1 MLKNTCLDCRDEV
14 QNLSYL
20 ILIIVFLLAAIKN
33 NGNGSHLRVSVV
45 IPAYN
50 EEENVAHV
58 VKTALSCKY
67 VQEVLVV
74 DDGSFDNTYEKAKI
88 AGASI
93 IRHTTNQGKG
103 AALKTGF
110 KHSNGD
116 IVAFIDADLENL
128 TINQVDNMIKPIL
141 DGKADITK
149 TKFKREG
156 GRVTELTAKP
166 LLNFF
171 FPEVK
176 FDQPLSGQFA
186 AKRTALNKIRFEED
200 YGVDVGIVLD
210 ADVQGLRIKEVDI
223 GDIKH
228 QMSNLADLNVVAN
241 EVVRTIVDRA
251 MEYGRVTMMD
261 SMGKYIRMAILGLSL
276 SSLGVFG
283 VFFIRVIPATI
294 WIIIS
299 LVGMV
304 LAIYYIFKLIKRSI
318 HMFMRHEGR
327 TQSLKSF
334 TYMHFPILV
343 SGIILIAML
352 STLLGA
358 VHVDDGK
365 ISIEPNS
372 GNLII
377 WKNSSDNRTFDVRGP
392 YTVDSAL
399 ENENIS
405 IRMSREAIATLGL
418 NYGDKLYIAGQ
429 GYVLNQP
436 RPGEDNI
443 IRIPLQARQSLYIDV
458 GDSIQDGNLRKVFNN
473 IYAQKNVST
482 DKSTANNITLQEG
495 IIIQNNE
502 AVGRKV
508 DIYVDNEKLA
518 TTSGLMD
525 NGSYNIYINDLKVKT
540 IQFTDKRSLNE
551 YFVQWGTHE
560 IKIEIG
566 DYVTTDVKFAP
577 ASVGKFLNFNINGT
591 LN

>member
-1 MLKNTCLDCRDEV
+1 M
-14 QNLSYL
+14 QNLSWL
-20 ILIIVFLLAAIKN
+20 ILIIVFLLATIKN
-33 NGNGSHLRVSVV
+33 NGEMSYSRVSVV

-50 EEENVAHV
+50 EEGNVAHV

-67 VQEVLVV
+67 VQEVVVV

-141 DGKADITK
+141 EGKADITK

-171 FPEVK
+171 FPEIK

-223 GDIKH
+223 GNIKH

-261 SMGKYIRMAILGLSL
+261 SMGKYIRMGILGLSL

-283 VFFIRVIPATI
+283 VFFIRVIPPTI
-294 WIIIS
+294 WIITFA
-299 LVGMV
+299 VGMV
-304 LAIYYIFKLIKRSI
+304 VAVYYIFKLIKRSI
-318 HMFMRHEGR
+318 HMLMRHEGR

-358 VHVDDGK
+358 IHVDDGK

-399 ENENIS
+399 ENENTS
-405 IRMSREAIATLGL
+405 IRISSDALATLGL
-418 NYGDKLYIAGQ
+418 NYGDKLYISGQ

-436 RPGEDNI
+436 RPGEENI
-443 IRIPLQARQSLYIDV
+443 IRIPLQARQSLYLDV
-458 GDSIQDGNLRKVFNN
+458 GDVIQDGNLRKVFNN
-473 IYAQKNVST
+473 IPAQKNITTEGSN
-482 DKSTANNITLQEG
+482 ANNVTLQAG

-508 DIYVDNEKLA
+508 DIFVDNEKLA
-518 TTSGLMD
+518 TTSGMMD
-525 NGSYNIYINDLKVKT
+525 NGSYSIYINDLKVKT
-540 IQFTDKRSLNE
+540 IQFNDKSSLNE

-560 IKIEIG
+560 IKIQIG

-577 ASVGKFLNFNINGT
+577 VSVGKFLNFNINGT

>member
-1 MLKNTCLDCRDEV
+1 LICRDEV
-14 QNLSYL
+14 QNLSWL
-20 ILIIVFLLAAIKN
+20 ILIIVFLVAAIKN
-33 NGNGSHLRVSVV
+33 NGEGSHLRVSVV

-50 EEENVAHV
+50 EEGNVAHV

-67 VQEVLVV
+67 VQEVVVV

-171 FPEVK
+171 FPEIK

-186 AKRTALNKIRFEED
+186 AKRVALNKIRFEED

-261 SMGKYIRMAILGLSL
+261 SMGKYIRMGILGLSL

-294 WIIIS
+294 WIIIFI
-299 LVGMV
+299 VGMV

-318 HMFMRHEGR
+318 HMLMRHEGR

-358 VHVDDGK
+358 VNVDDGK

-399 ENENIS
+399 ENENTS
-405 IRMSREAIATLGL
+405 IRISNDALATLGL
-418 NYGDKLYIAGQ
+418 NYGDKLYIMGQ

-436 RPGEDNI
+436 RPGEESI
-443 IRIPLQARQSLYIDV
+443 MRIPLQVRQSLYLDV
-458 GDSIQDGNLRKVFNN
+458 GDVIQDGNLRKVFNN
-473 IYAQKNVST
+473 IHAQKNITTSG
-482 DKSTANNITLQEG
+482 SNANNVTLQEG

-508 DIYVDNEKLA
+508 NVFIDNEKLA

-525 NGSYNIYINDLKVKT
+525 NGSYSIYINDLKVKT
-540 IQFTDKRSLNE
+540 IQFNDKSSLNE

-566 DYVTTDVKFAP
+566 DYVTSDVKFAP
-577 ASVGKFLNFNINGT
+577 VSVGKFLNFSINGT
-591 LN
+591 LS

>member
-1 MLKNTCLDCRDEV
+1 MH
-14 QNLSYL
+14 NLSCL
-20 ILIIVFLLAAIKN
+20 ILIFVFLLAAIKN
-33 NGNGSHLRVSVV
+33 KGDDTSLRVSVV

-50 EEENVAHV
+50 EEKNVSHV
-58 VKTALSCKY
+58 VKTAISCKY

-74 DDGSFDNTYEKAKI
+74 DDGSTDNTYEKAKV

-110 KHSNGD
+110 KHSIGD
-116 IVAFIDADLENL
+116 IVAFIDGDLENL
-128 TINQVDNMIKPIL
+128 TTKQVENMIRPIL

-149 TKFKREG
+149 TKFKREA

-171 FPEVK
+171 FPEIK

-210 ADVQGLRIKEVDI
+210 ADVKGLHIKEVDI
-223 GDIKH
+223 GHIKH
-228 QMSNLADLNVVAN
+228 QMSSLMDLNVVAN

-261 SMGKYIRMAILGLSL
+261 SMGKYIRMGILGLSL

-283 VFFIRVIPATI
+283 VFFIRTVPPTI
-294 WIIIS
+294 WIIIAFA
-299 LVGMV
+299 GMV
-304 LAIYYIFKLIKRSI
+304 MAIYYIFKLIKRSF
-318 HMFMRHEGR
+318 HMLVRQEGR
-327 TQSLKSF
+327 SQSLKSF

-358 VHVDDGK
+358 VHVYDGK

-377 WKNSSDNRTFDVRGP
+377 WKNSTNNKTFDVRGP

-399 ENENIS
+399 ENENTS
-405 IRMSREAIATLGL
+405 IRIPSGALDTLSL

-436 RPGEDNI
+436 RPGEENI
-443 IRIPLQARQSLYIDV
+443 IRIPIQVRQYLDLGV
-458 GDSIQDGNLRKVFNN
+458 GEVIQDGNLRKVFNN
-473 IYAQKNVST
+473 IYAQKSLST
-482 DKSTANNITLQEG
+482 EGSKSANITLQEG
-495 IIIQNNE
+495 ILIQNGE
-502 AVGRKV
+502 EKGRIV
-508 DIYVDNEKLA
+508 NVFVDNEKL
-518 TTSGLMD
+518 TSTSGVMT
-525 NGSYNIYINDLKVKT
+525 NGSYTIYINGQKVRT
-540 IQFTDKRSLNE
+540 IKFSENSFMKE
-551 YFVQWGTHE
+551 YFVYWGSHE
-560 IKIEIG
+560 IKIQIQDEII
-566 DYVTTDVKFAP
+566 TDSRFVP
-577 ASVGKFLNFNINGT
+577 SNTGRFLNFNVTGN
-591 LN
+591 LD

>member
-1 MLKNTCLDCRDEV
+1 M
-14 QNLSYL
+14 SWL
-20 ILIIVFLLAAIKN
+20 ILILVFLLAAIKN
-33 NGNGSHLRVSVV
+33 NGDGTSLRVSVV

-50 EEENVAHV
+50 EEKNVAHV

-74 DDGSFDNTYEKAKI
+74 DDGSTDNTYEKAKV

-116 IVAFIDADLENL
+116 IVAFIDGDLENL
-128 TINQVDNMIKPIL
+128 TTKQVENMIRPIL

-149 TKFKREG
+149 TKFKREA

-210 ADVQGLRIKEVDI
+210 ADVKGLHIKEVDI
-223 GDIKH
+223 GHIKH

-261 SMGKYIRMAILGLSL
+261 SMGKYIRMGILGLSL

-283 VFFIRVIPATI
+283 VFFIRTIPPTL
-294 WIIIS
+294 WIIIAFA
-299 LVGMV
+299 GM
-304 LAIYYIFKLIKRSI
+304 LMAIYYIFKLIKRSF
-318 HMFMRHEGR
+318 HMLVRQEGR
-327 TQSLKSF
+327 SQSLKSF

-358 VHVDDGK
+358 VHVYDGK

-377 WKNSSDNRTFDVRGP
+377 WKNSSNNKTFDVRGP

-399 ENENIS
+399 ENENTS
-405 IRMSREAIATLGL
+405 IRIPLGALDTLSL

-443 IRIPLQARQSLYIDV
+443 IRIPLQVRQNLDLGV
-458 GDSIQDGNLRKVFNN
+458 GDVIQDGNLRKVFNN
-473 IYAQKNVST
+473 VYAQKNLPTEGSQA
-482 DKSTANNITLQEG
+482 SNITIQEG
-495 IIIQNNE
+495 ILIQNGE
-502 AVGRKV
+502 EKGRRV
-508 DIYVDNEKLA
+508 NIYLDNQKL
-518 TTSGLMD
+518 TSTSGVMT
-525 NGSYNIYINDLKVKT
+525 NGSYTIYINGQKVRT
-540 IQFTDKRSLNE
+540 IK
-551 YFVQWGTHE
+551 
-560 IKIEIG
+560 
-566 DYVTTDVKFAP
+566 
-577 ASVGKFLNFNINGT
+577 
-591 LN
+591 

>member
-1 MLKNTCLDCRDEV
+1 MR
-14 QNLSYL
+14 NLYW
-20 ILIIVFLLAAIKN
+20 LIIIIIFLLATIKK
-33 NGNGSHLRVSVV
+33 SDSRDSLHVSVV

-50 EEENVAHV
+50 EEKTVGHV

-67 VQEVLVV
+67 VHEVLVV
-74 DDGSFDNTYEKAKI
+74 DDGSSDNTYEKAKMS
-88 AGASI
+88 GASI

-110 KHSNGD
+110 KHSKGD
-116 IVAFIDADLENL
+116 IVVFIDADLQNL
-128 TINQVDNMIKPIL
+128 TINQVDNIIKPIL
-141 DGKADITK
+141 EGKADITK
-149 TKFKREG
+149 TKFKREA

-171 FPEVK
+171 FPEIK

-186 AKRTALNKIRFEED
+186 AKRSSLNKIRFEED

-210 ADVQGLRIKEVDI
+210 ADVHGLNIKEVDI
-223 GDIKH
+223 GHIKH
-228 QMSNLADLNVVAN
+228 QMSSLTDLNLVAN

-261 SMGKYIRMAILGLSL
+261 SMGKYIRMGILGLSL
-276 SSLGVFG
+276 ASLGVFG
-283 VFFIRVIPATI
+283 VFFIRIIPPTI
-294 WIIIS
+294 WIITAI
-299 LVGMV
+299 VGM
-304 LAIYYIFKLIKRSI
+304 LMAIYYIFKLIKRSLNT
-318 HMFMRHEGR
+318 MVRQEGR

-399 ENENIS
+399 ENENTIIRIS
-405 IRMSREAIATLGL
+405 AEALDTLGL
-418 NYGDKLYIAGQ
+418 KHGDKIYLNGRAYI
-429 GYVLNQP
+429 LNES
-436 RPGEDNI
+436 RPGENNI
-443 IRIPLQARQSLYIDV
+443 IRIPLQIRKILDINV
-458 GDSIQDGNLRKVFNN
+458 GDVIQDGNLRKIFNN
-473 IYAQKNVST
+473 VHAQRNLPIEGSKT
-482 DKSTANNITLQEG
+482 GNITLQEG
-495 IIIQNNE
+495 ILIQNAPE
-502 AVGRKV
+502 TGRQV
-508 DIYVDNEKLA
+508 NIYLDNEKLA
-518 TTSGLMD
+518 TTSGIM
-525 NGSYNIYINDLKVKT
+525 NNSSYSVYINGEKVRTIKFSQKNFLK
-540 IQFTDKRSLNE
+540 E
-551 YFVQWGTHE
+551 YFIYWGNHE
-560 IKIEIG
+560 IKIKIENEVNSDI
-566 DYVTTDVKFAP
+566 KFVP
-577 ASVGKFLNFNINGT
+577 ASSGKFLNFNITGS

>member
-1 MLKNTCLDCRDEV
+1 M
-14 QNLSYL
+14 QNLSWL
-20 ILIIVFLLAAIKN
+20 ILILIFLLAAIKN
-33 NGNGSHLRVSVV
+33 NKDGDPLRVSVV

-50 EEENVAHV
+50 EEKNVSHV
-58 VKTALSCKY
+58 VKTALSCNY
-67 VQEVLVV
+67 VHEVLVV
-74 DDGSFDNTYEKAKI
+74 DDGSTDNTYEKAKV

-110 KHSNGD
+110 KHSKGD
-116 IVAFIDADLENL
+116 IVAFIDGDLENL
-128 TINQVDNMIKPIL
+128 TTKQVDNMIKPIL
-141 DGKADITK
+141 EGKADITK
-149 TKFKREG
+149 TKFKREA

-171 FPEVK
+171 FPEIK

-210 ADVQGLRIKEVDI
+210 ADVKGLHIKEVDI
-223 GDIKH
+223 GHIKH
-228 QMSNLADLNVVAN
+228 EMSNLADLNVVAN

-261 SMGKYIRMAILGLSL
+261 SMGKSIRMGILGLSL

-283 VFFIRVIPATI
+283 VFFIRIIPATI
-294 WIIIS
+294 WIIIAF
-299 LVGMV
+299 VGM
-304 LAIYYIFKLIKRSI
+304 LMAIYYIFKLIKRSF
-318 HMFMRHEGR
+318 HMLVRQEGR

-358 VHVDDGK
+358 VHVYDGK

-377 WKNSSDNRTFDVRGP
+377 WKNSTNNKTFDVRGP

-399 ENENIS
+399 ENENTS
-405 IRMSREAIATLGL
+405 IRIPAGALDTLSL
-418 NYGDKLYIAGQ
+418 TYGDKLYIAGQ

-436 RPGEDNI
+436 RPGEENI
-443 IRIPLQARQSLYIDV
+443 IRIPLQVRQNLDLGV
-458 GDSIQDGNLRKVFNN
+458 GEVIQDGNLRKVFNN
-473 IYAQKNVST
+473 VYAQKSLST
-482 DKSTANNITLQEG
+482 EGSKSSNITLQEG
-495 IIIQNNE
+495 ILIQNSE
-502 AVGRKV
+502 EKGRQV
-508 DIYVDNEKLA
+508 NIYVDNEKL
-518 TTSGLMD
+518 TSTSGVMT
-525 NGSYNIYINDLKVKT
+525 NGSYTIYINGQKVRT
-540 IQFTDKRSLNE
+540 IKFSESSFMKE
-551 YFVQWGTHE
+551 YFVYWGAHE
-560 IKIEIG
+560 IKIQIQDEVI
-566 DYVTTDVKFAP
+566 TDSRFVP
-577 ASVGKFLNFNINGT
+577 SNTGKFLNFNITGN
-591 LN
+591 LD

>member
-1 MLKNTCLDCRDEV
+1 M
-14 QNLSYL
+14 
-20 ILIIVFLLAAIKN
+20 VFLLATIKN
-33 NGNGSHLRVSVV
+33 NGNESPLRVSVV

-50 EEENVAHV
+50 EEKNVGNV

-67 VQEVLVV
+67 VEEVVVV
-74 DDGSFDNTYEKAKI
+74 DDGSYDNTHEKAKI

-116 IVAFIDADLENL
+116 VVAFIDADLENL
-128 TINQVDNMIKPIL
+128 TTKQLDNMIKPIL
-141 DGKADITK
+141 EGKADITK
-149 TKFKREG
+149 TKFKREA

-171 FPEVK
+171 FPEIK

-210 ADVQGLRIKEVDI
+210 ADVQGLHIKEVDI
-223 GDIKH
+223 GNIKH
-228 QMSNLADLNVVAN
+228 QMSSLSDLNSVAN

-261 SMGKYIRMAILGLSL
+261 SMGKFIRMGILGLSL

-283 VFFIRVIPATI
+283 VFFLRAVPPTI
-294 WIIIS
+294 WIIIAIA
-299 LVGMV
+299 GMIM
-304 LAIYYIFKLIKRSI
+304 AIYYIFKLVKRSI
-318 HMFMRHEGR
+318 NMLIKKEGR

-343 SGIILIAML
+343 SGIILIAMI

-377 WKNSSDNRTFDVRGP
+377 WKNSTDNRTFDVRGP

-399 ENENIS
+399 ENENTS
-405 IRMSREAIATLGL
+405 IRMPSEAIATLGL
-418 NYGDKLYIAGQ
+418 SYGDKLYILGQ
-429 GYVLNQP
+429 DYKLIQT
-436 RPGEDNI
+436 RPGEDNT
-443 IRIPLQARQSLYIDV
+443 IRIPEKARQGLDVNV
-458 GDSIQDGNLRKVFNN
+458 GDVITDGNLRKIFNN
-473 IYAQKNVST
+473 VHAQKALVTEGS
-482 DKSTANNITLQEG
+482 KASNITLQEG
-495 IIIQNNE
+495 ILIQNTE
-502 AVGRKV
+502 EKGRQV
-508 DIYVDNEKLA
+508 NIYLDNEKLA
-518 TTSGLMD
+518 TTSGMMD
-525 NGSYNIYINDLKVKT
+525 NGSYTVYIDGVLVKT
-540 IQFTDKRSLNE
+540 IRFSDNSFTKE
-551 YFVQWGTHE
+551 YYIEWGSHE
-560 IKIEIG
+560 IKIQIENE
-566 DYVTTDVKFAP
+566 VTVDSKFTP
-577 ASVGKFLNFNINGT
+577 SSIGKFLNFNINGS